1 MPARNED
8 AVTELRER
16 LERGE
21 VILLDGATAT
31 ELQRRGAP
39 MDSVAWSATALL
51 THPEL
56 VRQVH
61 GDYIETGADVIIT
74 NTFST
79 ARHVLEPAGMGD
91 RVGELNTLA
100 VRLAREAREA
110 SAVDRPATIAGSMS
124 SMVPSDDRNATPSP
138 DAARAVYEEQA
149 NLLAE
154 AGVDLLIL
162 EMMQDVDLTPHAIR
176 AAAGTGLPVWVGWS
190 CKMAPDGSSVM
201 LLEGRDGETF
211 AENLDSCLPVG
222 GSAMNVM
229 HTEVEDTTP
238 ALETLRRHWSGPIG
252 AYPHSGR
259 IVMPNWQFV
268 DMISPEDLA
277 TLAEQWVATGVQIIG
292 TCCGMGLE
300 YTRLLR
306 ERLPRHVPSAGRS

>member
-1 MPARNED
+1 M
-8 AVTELRER
+8 TEIHER
-16 LERGE
+16 LAAGE

-51 THPEL
+51 THPEV
-56 VRQVH
+56 VREVH
-61 GDYIETGADVIIT
+61 GDYIEAGADVIIT

-79 ARHVLEPAGMGD
+79 ARHVLERAGMGD
-91 RVGELNTLA
+91 RVKELNTLA
-100 VRLAREAREA
+100 VRLAREARDS
-110 SAVDRPATIAGSMS
+110 SAGERPVAIAGSMS
-124 SMVPSDDRNATPSP
+124 SMVPSDDRRAIPPPKTT
-138 DAARAVYEEQA
+138 RAVYEEQA
-149 NLLAE
+149 HWLAE
-154 AGVDLLIL
+154 AGVDILIL

-190 CKMAPDGSSVM
+190 CKMTPGSSSVM

-211 AENLDSCLPVG
+211 GQNLDSFLPLG
-222 GSAMNVM
+222 GSAMSIM
-229 HTEVEDTTP
+229 HTEVDDTTP
-238 ALETLRRHWSGPIG
+238 ALETLRQHWHGPIG

-268 DMISPEDLA
+268 DMISPEDLVD
-277 TLAEQWVATGVQIIG
+277 LAVGWVEMGVQIIG
-292 TCCGMGLE
+292 TCCGMGPE

-306 ERLPRHVPSAGRS
+306 ERLPSHVPAAPLS

>member
-1 MPARNED
+1 M
-8 AVTELRER
+8 TELRDR
-16 LERGE
+16 LAQGE

-51 THPEL
+51 THPEV
-56 VRQVH
+56 VRRVH
-61 GDYIETGADVIIT
+61 RDYIEAGADVVIT

-100 VRLAREAREA
+100 VRLAREARES
-110 SAVDRPATIAGSMS
+110 SAGDRPVAIAGSMS
-124 SMVPSDDRNATPSP
+124 SMVPSDDRKATPSP

-149 NLLAE
+149 HSLAE
-154 AGVDLLIL
+154 AGVDLLVL
-162 EMMQDVDLTPHAIR
+162 EMMQDVDLTPRAIG
-176 AAAGTGLPVWVGWS
+176 AAVGTGLPVWVGWS
-190 CKMAPDGSSVM
+190 CKMAPDGFTPM

-211 AENLDSCLPVG
+211 AQNLDSFLPLG
-222 GSAMNVM
+222 GSAMNIM
-229 HTEVEDTTP
+229 HTEVEDMAP
-238 ALETLRRHWSGPIG
+238 ALETLSRHWAGPIG

-268 DMISPEDLA
+268 DMISPEDLVA
-277 TLAEQWVATGVQIIG
+277 RAQDWVGSGVQIVG
-292 TCCGMGLE
+292 TCCGMGPE

-306 ERLPRHVPSAGRS
+306 ERLPGHVPSAGGS